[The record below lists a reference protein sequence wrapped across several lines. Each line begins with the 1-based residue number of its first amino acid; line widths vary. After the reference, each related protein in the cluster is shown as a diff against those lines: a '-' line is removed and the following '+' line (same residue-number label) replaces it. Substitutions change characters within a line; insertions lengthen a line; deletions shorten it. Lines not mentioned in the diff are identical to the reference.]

1 MSGPRLANVLKK
13 PRGFAKR
20 FMPTDSFWS
29 LPAFFFIFSVASIS
43 GAFLMLNNAFAP
55 DNDIT
60 SIWPLLALNIL
71 IATGLL
77 LTMGERVSRIR
88 QQNRRGV
95 AGARIQGR
103 MIALFS
109 MVAIMPSI
117 LATIFALIA
126 LDRGLEH
133 WFSNHTKAVIGNSSS
148 VTDAYLRRQQSA
160 LDSEVAMMERDLSS
174 ASNLFSSDKAGFAEY
189 FQDQARLRG
198 MQQAMLINGEGDV
211 ILSMS
216 SQNKILTLRP
226 SDSSLAAARDNTV
239 IITAVDKGKVLG
251 LRQVSGLENIYL
263 YTVRMLTPAIV
274 EKLIRTVSAVRN
286 YTEMEERRFETQVAF
301 GATYIIVTLVTFLGS
316 VWLGLTLA
324 GRLVLPIGSLIQVS
338 RRLGEGEMDARVDT
352 SGLSGNGE
360 IRELSE
366 TFNEMAERLSAQ
378 QVALDERRRF
388 TEALLAGVSSG
399 VIGVNTDGVINHVN
413 EAVQT
418 IFQIPTQALIGKK
431 LSEAIPEFD
440 RLMAIMSKNPSS
452 HPTLEF
458 SLENSSMN
466 GRTIRATAQS
476 PASVRGETIITFD
489 DITDMLTA
497 QRNSAWADIAQRIAH
512 EIKNPLTPIQLS
524 AERLQARYGK
534 NGREV
539 DDVFR
544 QCTETIV
551 RQVEDIGSMVDEFA
565 SFARMPSARMTHI
578 NLADTIFETLLLHRV
593 AHNDIEYVVGDV
605 PEINMIGDRR
615 LIAQS
620 LTNALK
626 NAAEAVRSVKGEK
639 RIELMVTLDEYEVSL
654 SVSDTGKGWPKENRY
669 DLLEPYKT
677 SRDEGTGLGLSIVKK
692 IIDDHRG
699 RLILSDAPWCAS
711 GGTGAML
718 QMVFPLRPHEMVGEA
733 KVSEDL

>member
-1 MSGPRLANVLKK
+1 
-13 PRGFAKR
+13 
-20 FMPTDSFWS
+20 
-29 LPAFFFIFSVASIS
+29 
-43 GAFLMLNNAFAP
+43 
-55 DNDIT
+55 
-60 SIWPLLALNIL
+60 
-71 IATGLL
+71 
-77 LTMGERVSRIR
+77 
-88 QQNRRGV
+88 
-95 AGARIQGR
+95 
-103 MIALFS
+103 
-109 MVAIMPSI
+109 
-117 LATIFALIA
+117 
-126 LDRGLEH
+126 
-133 WFSNHTKAVIGNSSS
+133 
-148 VTDAYLRRQQSA
+148 
-160 LDSEVAMMERDLSS
+160 
-174 ASNLFSSDKAGFAEY
+174 
-189 FQDQARLRG
+189 
-198 MQQAMLINGEGDV
+198 
-211 ILSMS
+211 
-216 SQNKILTLRP
+216 
-226 SDSSLAAARDNTV
+226 
-239 IITAVDKGKVLG
+239 
-251 LRQVSGLENIYL
+251 
-263 YTVRMLTPAIV
+263 
-274 EKLIRTVSAVRN
+274 
-286 YTEMEERRFETQVAF
+286 
-301 GATYIIVTLVTFLGS
+301 
-316 VWLGLTLA
+316 
-324 GRLVLPIGSLIQVS
+324 
-338 RRLGEGEMDARVDT
+338 
-352 SGLSGNGE
+352 
-360 IRELSE
+360 
-366 TFNEMAERLSAQ
+366 
-378 QVALDERRRF
+378 
-388 TEALLAGVSSG
+388 
-399 VIGVNTDGVINHVN
+399 
-413 EAVQT
+413 
-418 IFQIPTQALIGKK
+418 
-431 LSEAIPEFD
+431 
-440 RLMAIMSKNPSS
+440 
-452 HPTLEF
+452 
-458 SLENSSMN
+458 MN

-718 QMVFPLRPHEMVGEA
+718 QMVFPFRPHEMVGEA
-733 KVSEDL
+733 RVSEDL

>member
-1 MSGPRLANVLKK
+1 
-13 PRGFAKR
+13 
-20 FMPTDSFWS
+20 
-29 LPAFFFIFSVASIS
+29 
-43 GAFLMLNNAFAP
+43 
-55 DNDIT
+55 
-60 SIWPLLALNIL
+60 
-71 IATGLL
+71 
-77 LTMGERVSRIR
+77 
-88 QQNRRGV
+88 
-95 AGARIQGR
+95 
-103 MIALFS
+103 
-109 MVAIMPSI
+109 
-117 LATIFALIA
+117 
-126 LDRGLEH
+126 
-133 WFSNHTKAVIGNSSS
+133 
-148 VTDAYLRRQQSA
+148 
-160 LDSEVAMMERDLSS
+160 
-174 ASNLFSSDKAGFAEY
+174 
-189 FQDQARLRG
+189 
-198 MQQAMLINGEGDV
+198 
-211 ILSMS
+211 
-216 SQNKILTLRP
+216 
-226 SDSSLAAARDNTV
+226 
-239 IITAVDKGKVLG
+239 
-251 LRQVSGLENIYL
+251 
-263 YTVRMLTPAIV
+263 
-274 EKLIRTVSAVRN
+274 
-286 YTEMEERRFETQVAF
+286 
-301 GATYIIVTLVTFLGS
+301 
-316 VWLGLTLA
+316 
-324 GRLVLPIGSLIQVS
+324 
-338 RRLGEGEMDARVDT
+338 
-352 SGLSGNGE
+352 
-360 IRELSE
+360 
-366 TFNEMAERLSAQ
+366 
-378 QVALDERRRF
+378 
-388 TEALLAGVSSG
+388 
-399 VIGVNTDGVINHVN
+399 
-413 EAVQT
+413 
-418 IFQIPTQALIGKK
+418 
-431 LSEAIPEFD
+431 
-440 RLMAIMSKNPSS
+440 
-452 HPTLEF
+452 
-458 SLENSSMN
+458 
-466 GRTIRATAQS
+466 
-476 PASVRGETIITFD
+476 
-489 DITDMLTA
+489 MLTA

-733 KVSEDL
+733 RVSEDL